1 MKRVQEDETIAVKNG
16 FKLQNTLYAMGTP
29 LNSSG
34 VVNLR
39 KSREEYENLS
49 SSQEE
54 AQKIIGIVKEEER
67 SDDKVLLSSYR
78 MNKEGDLFLSN
89 LDSSG
94 YVNYIPTVTS
104 LNQLIK
110 RSRSSEAISSA
121 ANFVSDVDSPLHLR
135 SSVCNYYLETAGNA
149 TSVFRSRKYKEHQR
163 ELFAAVSERF
173 STECDVDEL
182 CRIVGEQ
189 EYMAKAM
196 SFYDGNRF
204 RFDIIY
210 HTDIKPEDGVC
221 GEIFKAGVTIRSSDN
236 GLSGIRISPFVIRN
250 LCLNLIILD
259 RAEQYNYMTHLR
271 KNLKESV
278 LEAIQGSLRKV
289 QTFKNKWS
297 MANKRVE
304 LDDTKEETVK
314 TYFES
319 LIKKGVL
326 KNVGPSK
333 ELVVNLYNSWTKE
346 PGDKLSSIVNA
357 VTRTA
362 HENVTSIWKT
372 TSLEEQAGN
381 LLYSRI

>member
-1 MKRVQEDETIAVKNG
+1 
-16 FKLQNTLYAMGTP
+16 
-29 LNSSG
+29 
-34 VVNLR
+34 
-39 KSREEYENLS
+39 
-49 SSQEE
+49 
-54 AQKIIGIVKEEER
+54 
-67 SDDKVLLSSYR
+67 
-78 MNKEGDLFLSN
+78 
-89 LDSSG
+89 
-94 YVNYIPTVTS
+94 
-104 LNQLIK
+104 
-110 RSRSSEAISSA
+110 
-121 ANFVSDVDSPLHLR
+121 
-135 SSVCNYYLETAGNA
+135 
-149 TSVFRSRKYKEHQR
+149 
-163 ELFAAVSERF
+163 
-173 STECDVDEL
+173 
-182 CRIVGEQ
+182 
-189 EYMAKAM
+189 
-196 SFYDGNRF
+196 
-204 RFDIIY
+204 
-210 HTDIKPEDGVC
+210 
-221 GEIFKAGVTIRSSDN
+221 
-236 GLSGIRISPFVIRN
+236 
-250 LCLNLIILD
+250 
-259 RAEQYNYMTHLR
+259 MTHLR

-381 LLYSRI
+381 LLYSRM